1 MVPVS
6 MEASEHQLASRVVDK
21 KLILWYYG
29 NPATVQCTSNMLC

>member
-6 MEASEHQLASRVVDK
+6 MEVSEHQLASHVVDK
-21 KLILWYYG
+21 KLILCYHG